1 MLSYGSRRSCT
12 ASCWVRPNDGYCNS
26 KLFTLVN
33 LVADGS
39 DRNLK
44 NFGRLR
50 AAPAVSRPIRP
61 MDLTSGLRC
70 GLRFASGSEHTDLTD
85 RLFLLFSKVKIQ
97 LLQPQTPL
105 TALFVVCLVRHIGA
119 RHSLLSEAN
128 GGRHSRVS
136 DSSIGALQ
144 HFLSRNAITFFSP
157 STIEFFDIRDS

>member
-1 MLSYGSRRSCT
+1 
-12 ASCWVRPNDGYCNS
+12 
-26 KLFTLVN
+26 
-33 LVADGS
+33 
-39 DRNLK
+39 
-44 NFGRLR
+44 
-50 AAPAVSRPIRP
+50 

-105 TALFVVCLVRHIGA
+105 TALFVVGLVRHIGA

-136 DSSIGALQ
+136 DSSVGALQ
-144 HFLSRNAITFFSP
+144 HFLSRNATAFISP
-157 STIEFFDIRDS
+157 YKIAFLIFKAVNPFAPSPAYKTQHIYKHSCCWLNETMNDL